1 MRRARKLVEPAHGLA
16 PVFADHRA
24 HARELLVPHVQRR
37 QQRRVSGNL
46 LEQRIALV
54 ERAHGALEGIKI
66 GWPQLRKLH
75 IHKTPSFRRAFLD
88 DLQIFRRKQHAAD
101 MAQQFADA
109 FRLPKPDAHG
119 FFLLLGAAEDH
130 GNLMRAV
137 ALSGF
142 DRHPR
147 GILSP
152 LNQFFI
158 ARGSVAFAQAA
169 QVQRL

>member
-1 MRRARKLVEPAHGLA
+1 MTAPTRASCSSHISSVG
-16 PVFADHRA
+16 
-24 HARELLVPHVQRR
+24 

-119 FFLLLGAAEDH
+119 FF
-130 GNLMRAV
+130 
-137 ALSGF
+137 
-142 DRHPR
+142 
-147 GILSP
+147 
-152 LNQFFI
+152 FFW
-158 ARGSVAFAQAA
+158 V
-169 QVQRL
+169 RLRITATSCVPSR